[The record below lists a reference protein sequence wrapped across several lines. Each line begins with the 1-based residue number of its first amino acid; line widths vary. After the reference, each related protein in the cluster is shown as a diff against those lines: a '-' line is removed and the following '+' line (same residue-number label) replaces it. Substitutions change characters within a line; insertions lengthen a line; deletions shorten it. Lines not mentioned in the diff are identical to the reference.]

1 MNAIILRLLQN
12 KHTTGAAVALVL
24 INVVAPVAKIWAP
37 GHAQQIEETREVV
50 EKAAMAYGFLTAG
63 DASASLSKGEADTV
77 FLKKSEVQPTQQ
89 KP

>member
-12 KHTTGAAVALVL
+12 KHTSAAAVVLVL
-24 INVVAPVAKIWAP
+24 VNVAAPIAKVWFP
-37 GHAQQIEETREVV
+37 GHAQQIEDTRVIV
-50 EKAAMAYGFLTAG
+50 EKAAVAYGFLTAG